1 MIRTIYDMPAS
12 NGEVLLSLRGGA
24 ARGGWVPCCKLGRL
38 RSTHGTYECTSH
50 SLNTGCSASLPEETR
65 KDSLSMKTVLE
76 PLTIT
81 IINYLFL
88 FQIAVVT
95 MFFLP
100 GATIAVCLFKR

>member
-1 MIRTIYDMPAS
+1 MQLFNRMQIS
-12 NGEVLLSLRGGA
+12 NTRALNVVLQAIQTDTETSQ
-24 ARGGWVPCCKLGRL
+24 RL
-38 RSTHGTYECTSH
+38 T
-50 SLNTGCSASLPEETR
+50 EETR